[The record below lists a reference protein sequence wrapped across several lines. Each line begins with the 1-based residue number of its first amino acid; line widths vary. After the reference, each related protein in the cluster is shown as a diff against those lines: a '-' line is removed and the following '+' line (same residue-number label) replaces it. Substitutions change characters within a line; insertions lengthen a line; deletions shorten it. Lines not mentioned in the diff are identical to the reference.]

1 MTNSLH
7 ETTTQIPDRAIL
19 VSLLTLEV
27 RKGGIDPAYSM
38 DELVQ
43 LALTAGVEVMD
54 TLVQNRDKPDPK
66 WFIGKGKLDELHIA
80 IQDFDVNTIIFDQEL
95 SGAQVRNLEDLLD
108 VKIIDRTQL
117 ILDIFA
123 QRAKTREGIIQ
134 VELAQ
139 LSYLLPRLSGHGKN
153 LSRLG
158 GGIGTRGPGESK
170 LETDRRHI
178 RRRIGELKRQLEEV
192 TRHRKLHRERRKETG
207 VVQLALVGYTNAGKS
222 TLLKALTSADVY
234 IENQLFATLD
244 PTTRSLELP
253 SGKEVVVTDTVGFI
267 QNLPH
272 ELVAAFRAT
281 LEEVNEADLI
291 LHVVDA
297 SSPMRDDQMEVVQ
310 RILEQ
315 LGAAST
321 PQIVLFN
328 KKDMCSAER
337 LQMLPSG
344 SGYLKVSA
352 FNEGDMLRIRE
363 AVQQHLSGGLM
374 TFRIP
379 ALRGDL
385 ASMLYRVGNVI
396 ERSIEEEVIVY
407 RVIVH
412 QKDYD
417 KYGTELV
424 PYRTSGGRDGELAPN
439 RTSGE
444 RDGELAPN
452 RTNGER
458 SGVRSGEMDKETL

>member
-1 MTNSLH
+1 MTNSLY
-7 ETTTQIPDRAIL
+7 ETNTELPDRAIL
-19 VSLLTLEV
+19 VSLTTQEV
-27 RKGGIDPAYSM
+27 KNGGVDPAYSM

-43 LALTAGVEVMD
+43 LALTAGVEVAD

-66 WFIGKGKLDELHIA
+66 WFIGKGKVDELHEA
-80 IQDFDVNTIIFDQEL
+80 IHDYNVNTVIFDQEL
-95 SGAQVRNLEDLLD
+95 SGAQVRNLEDILD

-139 LSYLLPRLSGHGKN
+139 LTYLLPRLSGHGKN

-207 VVQLALVGYTNAGKS
+207 VVHLALVGYTNAGKS
-222 TLLKALTSADVY
+222 TLLKALTAADVY

-253 SGKEVVVTDTVGFI
+253 SGKEVIITDTVGFI

-272 ELVAAFRAT
+272 DLVAAFRAT
-281 LEEVNEADLI
+281 LEEANEADLI

-297 SSPMRDDQMEVVQ
+297 SSPMREDQMEIVQ

-315 LGAAST
+315 LGAGST
-321 PQIVLFN
+321 PQLVLFN
-328 KKDMCSAER
+328 KKDMCSPER
-337 LQMLPSG
+337 LEMLPSG
-344 SGYLKVSA
+344 KGYLKVSA
-352 FNEGDMLRIRE
+352 FDEGDLLRIRE
-363 AVQQHLSGGLM
+363 AVQQHLYGGTF

-379 ALRGDL
+379 AQRGDL
-385 ASMLYRVGNVI
+385 ASLLYRVGNVI
-396 ERSIEEEVIVY
+396 DRSIEEDVIVY
-407 RVIVH
+407 RVILN
-412 QKDYD
+412 QKDYE
-417 KYGTELV
+417 KYGSALV
-424 PYRTSGGRDGELAPN
+424 PYRMEHGT
-439 RTSGE
+439 
-444 RDGELAPN
+444 
-452 RTNGER
+452 
-458 SGVRSGEMDKETL
+458 